1 MENEDLDYSPI
12 YELLLSIKKGFNPG
26 WYVSRY
32 DDLLDHINFNEKNPG
47 LSKVTI
53 TFDNDDDFFDLFE
66 LDDDDRYWIRRF
78 EDSYW
83 DADYGTYDV
92 EEAWSEGWL
101 YEYFLNNDNKN
112 KLNTIVDITN
122 KDLINKDWRQKSK
135 YFYEHFPN
143 ESDWV
148 YGEYATIEHECK
160 LQSCRE
166 EVESELGNRFKYFG
180 IREVSSMYKYVTSVN
195 ILIKLF
201 QTINGSSEESTLKDL
216 LHSIV
221 NKYTKQ
227 NYGMYNESY
236 YNTGC
241 HNFDNEYFNSQI
253 TRYFDNIL
261 ESLYDSEEYNDVE
274 EYYSIIRF
282 VANKYGF
289 DKWINLQ
296 RNKNLYFRVK
306 SVDPKTNKLLIE
318 IVNNIT
324 NSTTKRSLTY
334 DEFIR
339 FESQYELFI
348 ENKKNIKKFLK
359 LI

>member
-26 WYVSRY
+26 WYLSRY
-32 DDLLDHINFNEKNPG
+32 DDLLDYINFNEKNPG
-47 LSKVTI
+47 LSRVTI
-53 TFDNDDDFFDLFE
+53 SFNDDDDFFDLFG
-66 LDDDDRYWIRRF
+66 LDDDDRFWIRRF
-78 EDSYW
+78 EDTYW
-83 DADYGTYDV
+83 EADYSTYEVDD
-92 EEAWSEGWL
+92 AWNQGWL
-101 YEYFLNNDNKN
+101 YNYYLDNEN
-112 KLNTIVDITN
+112 KEKLVNIVDIVN
-122 KDLINKDWRQKSK
+122 KDLITKSGEVKSK
-135 YFYEHFPN
+135 YFFKHFDG
-143 ESDWV
+143 EADSIYRV
-148 YGEYATIEHECK
+148 YADIEHDCK
-160 LQSCRE
+160 VEGCRE
-166 EVESELGNRFKYFG
+166 EVQSELGNRFKNFG

-201 QTINGSSEESTLKDL
+201 ESINGGSQELTLKDL
-216 LHSIV
+216 LKIIV
-221 NKYTKQ
+221 EKFTKQ
-227 NYGMYNESY
+227 NYGMYGETY
-236 YNTGC
+236 YNIGC
-241 HNFDNEYFNSQI
+241 HDFDYEKFNHEVKW
-253 TRYFDNIL
+253 YFDNIL

-306 SVDPKTNKLLIE
+306 SVDPKTNKLFIE

-339 FESQYELFI
+339 FENQYELFI